1 MADSRDKDKVREWI
15 TVKLDVDGLGER
27 TYRFAG
33 CSIRE
38 AYLAAF
44 DDVMLRIYAA
54 EFGAENAARLL
65 AETDPAAKQVIAEEH
80 MERADFWFAG

>member
-1 MADSRDKDKVREWI
+1 MQNCDKDKVRGWVA
-15 TVKLDVDGLGER
+15 VKLGVEGLGEK
-27 TYRFAG
+27 TYRFAN

-54 EFGAENAARLL
+54 EFGAENAARRL
-65 AETDPAAKQVIAEEH
+65 AETDPAARRVVAEEH
-80 MERADFWFAG
+80 MERTDFWFAG